1 MYICIVSEK
10 LYQNT
15 FKDIQTTFKITC
27 GFVRV
32 LKLDIQ
38 KRSYKTRLQFPS

>member
-1 MYICIVSEK
+1 MYICIVAEK

-15 FKDIQTTFKITC
+15 LKDIQTMVKITC

-32 LKLDIQ
+32 NWIFTIKLKTDF
-38 KRSYKTRLQFPS
+38 SY